1 MVNGTHVYFDNIYEI
16 VFYLR
21 DYNFLYTFLSRFF
34 EKAIYMRNKT
44 GYSNFENLEKLF

>member
-1 MVNGTHVYFDNIYEI
+1 MVIGTYVYFDNIYEI
-16 VFYLR
+16 VC
-21 DYNFLYTFLSRFF
+21 DYNFLYTRFF